1 MISLGA
7 NGNIK
12 TYGMKYFILDEEK
25 DLPEIQTS
33 DLTTGSTAFVI
44 ATSAHYMLNSSKKWV
59 KVNLGSSSPGGGG
72 DNPGGGGDT
81 PGEDDNPDVEYD
93 GGDIL

>member
-1 MISLGA
+1 MVSLGA

-12 TYGMKYFILDEEK
+12 TYGMKHFILDEEK

-72 DNPGGGGDT
+72 DT